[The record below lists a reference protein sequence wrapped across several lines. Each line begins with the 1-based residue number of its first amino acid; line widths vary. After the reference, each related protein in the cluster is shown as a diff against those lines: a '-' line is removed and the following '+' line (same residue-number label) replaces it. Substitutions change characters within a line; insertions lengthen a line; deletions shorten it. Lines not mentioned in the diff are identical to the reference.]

1 MLFNVAGV
9 PMVENCMGGY
19 NSCMF
24 AYGQVRFCLPFLFF
38 KHVTMNVVTLF
49 ICFKCRRV
57 VERPTQCSETSMG
70 ALEDI
75 VLIQG

>member
-9 PMVENCMGGY
+9 TMVENCMGGY

-24 AYGQVRFCLPFLFF
+24 ADGQVRFFLPFHFYFF
-38 KHVTMNVVTLF
+38 KTNVVTL
-49 ICFKCRRV
+49 FKCRRV
-57 VERPTQCSETSMG
+57 VERPTQCLETSMG